1 MLSHVLLA
9 LLPSLSVKNATQ
21 PFKSIQKCHPFQV
34 KFPKPL
40 SCSSWSPC
48 YLLTPLMCRVEASLS
63 RFLPLAFTSLGSG
76 LRLQS
81 LTPAQVLG
89 GCRVTQP
96 GLQVEHMVSTDKR
109 SGSVA

>member
-48 YLLTPLMCRVEASLS
+48 YPLTPLMCRVEASLS
-63 RFLPLAFTSLGSG
+63 LYIPRERPQATASHTCTG
-76 LRLQS
+76 
-81 LTPAQVLG
+81 AG
-89 GCRVTQP
+89 GRGRVTQP
-96 GLQVEHMVSTDKR
+96 GLQVERMVSTDKR
-109 SGSVA
+109 GGSVA